1 VGTWTPPISAIVGP
15 SVAGGDSQHDPAY
28 HDACYCAL
36 VFGLGFSELCV
47 LVLVAV
53 VVLGPK
59 DLPRYL
65 RQFGKMAGRLRNY
78 AFELREKSGIDELL
92 RNEGLDRDIADIRK
106 LARIARGEVD
116 GVVGAVTRG
125 ANPKRWRLAADAETA
140 PYPDSEAK
148 PLPAGL
154 LLDGDHEFPAL
165 GADSYGALPDDATMD
180 GELPASPLA
189 NDPVY
194 AKGESIAPAPTL
206 PA

>member
-1 VGTWTPPISAIVGP
+1 MLHATVPP
-15 SVAGGDSQHDPAY
+15 
-28 HDACYCAL
+28 

-47 LVLVAV
+47 LLVVAV

-92 RNEGLDRDIADIRK
+92 RSEGLDRDIADIRK

-116 GVVGAVTRG
+116 GVVGAVTRATG
-125 ANPKRWRLAADAETA
+125 PHRWRQAADAETS
-140 PYPDSEAK
+140 PYPESDAK
-148 PLPAGL
+148 PLPAAL
-154 LLDGDHEFPAL
+154 MIDGDQEYPGI

-180 GELPASPLA
+180 ADLPPSPLA
-189 NDPVY
+189 NDPAY
-194 AKGESIAPAPTL
+194 AKGEHADATAAPIL